1 MAKLSLKNW
10 LTLIAG
16 TAIQGGAVSVVA
28 VLGLATSHLI
38 DASIK
43 PLELNQIWGVF
54 LGGAIARIVLYLQK
68 QPMPSWKDDTNHI
81 SKPPTESQS

>member
-10 LTLIAG
+10 LVLIAG

-68 QPMPSWKDDTNHI
+68 QPVPMWKGDTESL
-81 SKPPTESQS
+81 SKPKEEPK